1 MKPRKWATALSSTAL
16 LTTAI
21 LMSTA
26 STAHAIPDNCITQV
40 AGSTVSSYCA
50 SGTGEHQVAVTVL
63 HVNPAVGYVYNVGPW
78 QPAGVT
84 STATLPPGT
93 IVSLRVNKR

>member
-1 MKPRKWATALSSTAL
+1 MKSRKRAVALSGTTLLAGAL
-16 LTTAI
+16 

-26 STAHAIPDNCITQV
+26 SAAHAIPDNCTTQV
-40 AGSTVSSYCA
+40 AGSTVSSHCA

-84 STATLPPGT
+84 STAALPPGT
-93 IVSLRVNKR
+93 IVSLRVNRR